1 MAKKFI
7 PLAGEAQ
14 PGAEADYE
22 AAARYGAI
30 RTGAEFLFYKGL
42 TQVEYLPYPQI
53 AWAYMRQEDSHIT
66 LCCGK
71 GNLPSYFLMVM
82 DKAGNLV
89 KTPVD
94 MERTV
99 KAILKDIADRNPAV
113 EIGYSGE
120 KAQAFGLAVET

>member
-7 PLAGEAQ
+7 PLQGEAL

-22 AAARYGAI
+22 SAERYGSM
-30 RTGAEFLFYKGL
+30 RVGAECLFYKGL
-42 TQVEYLPYPQI
+42 TQVEYLPFSQI

-82 DKAGNLV
+82 DKSGNLT

-99 KAILKDIADRNPAV
+99 KSILADIAARNPAV